1 MMTERHIF
9 YILGL
14 ILGLYKLSF
23 LQYVVFIAF
32 QCCMQS
38 FNGNIYNFVIFFVSS
53 AIEREHDLA
62 LLRYALQL
70 MLVSCFENLYV
81 EQLIIFIQ

>member
-1 MMTERHIF
+1 MTERHTF

-38 FNGNIYNFVIFFVSS
+38 FNGNIYNFVIFLF
-53 AIEREHDLA
+53 L
-62 LLRYALQL
+62 LQL
-70 MLVSCFENLYV
+70 KGSMT
-81 EQLIIFIQ
+81 